1 MALDELRWL
10 ARQDVLGAGSV
21 VMYGKV
27 CPAAKVVMRPEVI
40 LKVDASGRSSVL
52 TYVTAEGKLLKPE
65 AIGATLVRTH
75 WPLRRVHV
83 STGFEWD
90 GLSAEWDPP
99 MPELREFAE
108 SVGIQVAATDSSE
121 KLRGLVR
128 AKAIGDFTKHHVEAV
143 STVWKAKVAE
153 LLAAEQNDQ
162 ATKDSQLPA
171 LPATEQ
177 DNETVEDALVPPQP
191 AAAWM
196 APVAAMMPAEQND
209 NAMEN
214 AQVPALPAA

>member
-1 MALDELRWL
+1 
-10 ARQDVLGAGSV
+10 
-21 VMYGKV
+21 
-27 CPAAKVVMRPEVI
+27 
-40 LKVDASGRSSVL
+40 
-52 TYVTAEGKLLKPE
+52 
-65 AIGATLVRTH
+65 
-75 WPLRRVHV
+75 
-83 STGFEWD
+83 
-90 GLSAEWDPP
+90 
-99 MPELREFAE
+99 MPELRQMAE
-108 SVGIQVAATDSSE
+108 SLGIQVAATDSSE

-128 AKAIGDFTKHHVEAV
+128 AKAIGEFTKHHVEAV
-143 STVWKAKVAE
+143 STVWKAKVAA

-162 ATKDSQLPA
+162 ATEDSQLPA

-214 AQVPALPAA
+214 AQEPAQPAA